1 MAHRI
6 NDSFTSMA
14 ETLFLAFEARQAGD
28 QTTMREHLETASE
41 HFHYAV
47 EKELDR
53 IENHKQRM
61 RMYDE

>member
-1 MAHRI
+1 
-6 NDSFTSMA
+6 MA